1 MLYVV
6 VPSERDECSS
16 RSILYTGSIYIYIDI
31 VVAAVRVVVIVLIVV
46 CTDAFGLFCGL
57 SMTRT
62 SRH

>member
-16 RSILYTGSIYIYIDI
+16 RSIYWQYIYIYIAI
-31 VVAAVRVVVIVLIVV
+31 VVIVLIVV

-62 SRH
+62 SLH

>member
-1 MLYVV
+1 MQQQEY
-6 VPSERDECSS
+6 
-16 RSILYTGSIYIYIDI
+16 IIYWQYIYIYIYIDI

-62 SRH
+62 SLH

>member
-1 MLYVV
+1 MSAAAGVYY
-6 VPSERDECSS
+6 
-16 RSILYTGSIYIYIDI
+16 ILAVYIYIYIDI

>member
-1 MLYVV
+1 MSAAAGV
-6 VPSERDECSS
+6 
-16 RSILYTGSIYIYIDI
+16 YTGSIYTNI

-62 SRH
+62 GLH

>member
-1 MLYVV
+1 MQQQEY
-6 VPSERDECSS
+6 
-16 RSILYTGSIYIYIDI
+16 IIYWQYIYIYIDI